1 MAGEEIPARGKRK
14 RRKRKRKRNKFG
26 THPMALVALACRAGQ
41 EGVNWIKRRHKAATI
56 EEEAGYWAWS

>member
-41 EGVNWIKRRHKAATI
+41 EGVN
-56 EEEAGYWAWS
+56 